1 MTQTLVGF
9 NQHGIIMAS
18 DSRATRFN
26 AQGQKEYFSVEK
38 LFALGRYAGI
48 VSGGSGVSIPLTHG
62 LRREVLR
69 RGLLAVEDILGFAVP
84 FLSERYGDYL
94 VVHGPE
100 KEEELRRLN
109 FIITG
114 YSLEDPDQQYQIY
127 LVESENNALPFKVTP
142 VNPLL
147 VMPRNLSM
155 EMRLFK
161 ALSAG
166 ETLDELTWRCQEF
179 LERVSGLQQEIGPP
193 FYFATITR
201 AGYRS
206 VNQPSAPT

>member
-18 DSRATRFN
+18 DSRATRFD
-26 AQGQKEYFSVEK
+26 AQGRKEYFSVEK
-38 LFALGRYAGI
+38 LFPLGRYAGI
-48 VSGGSGVSIPLTHG
+48 VSGGSGVSIPLTHL

-69 RGLLAVEDILGFAVP
+69 RGLLAVEDILKFAVP
-84 FLSERYGDYL
+84 YLSEHYGAYL
-94 VVHGPE
+94 AEHGPE
-100 KEEELRRLN
+100 KEDELRRLN

-114 YSLEDPDQQYQIY
+114 YSLEDPDHQYQIY
-127 LVESENNALPFKVTP
+127 LVESENNTLPFKVTP
-142 VNPLL
+142 VKPLL

-161 ALSAG
+161 ALNAG
-166 ETLDELTWRCQEF
+166 ATLDELTKLCQEF
-179 LERVSGLQQEIGPP
+179 LEKVSGLQEEIGPP

-206 VNQPSAPT
+206 VKPQAMAD

>member
-26 AQGQKEYFSVEK
+26 AQGHKEYFSVEK
-38 LFALGRYAGI
+38 LFPLGRYAGI
-48 VSGGSGVSIPLTHG
+48 VSGGSGVSIPLTHL

-69 RGLLAVEDILGFAVP
+69 RGLLAVEDILAFAVP
-84 FLSERYGDYL
+84 FLSDHYGAFL
-94 VVHGPE
+94 AEHGPE

-109 FIITG
+109 FILTG
-114 YSLEDPDQQYQIY
+114 YSLEDLEHQYQIY

-142 VNPLL
+142 VRPLL

-161 ALSAG
+161 ALTAG
-166 ETLDELTWRCQEF
+166 AKLDELTQMCQQF
-179 LERVSGLQQEIGPP
+179 LEKVSGLQEEIGPP

-201 AGYRS
+201 AGYQS
-206 VNQPSAPT
+206 VNPANTPV